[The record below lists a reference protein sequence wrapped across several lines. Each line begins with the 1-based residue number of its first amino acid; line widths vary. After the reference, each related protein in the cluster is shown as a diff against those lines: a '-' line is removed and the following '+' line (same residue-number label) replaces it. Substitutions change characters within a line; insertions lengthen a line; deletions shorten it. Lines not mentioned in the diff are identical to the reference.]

1 VRRMS
6 VPLLL
11 ASIAVGTVFAG
22 PAASRR
28 NQSTNATPAAI
39 SYLRWTDPHE
49 GAFNLVVPQGW
60 HVIGGAYR
68 LSATDIRNGVTM
80 MSPDGQIRIFAG
92 DSNLGIYTQSTPAL
106 AAAGLREGG
115 HQTLADGTR
124 FEIRGYMTGQQFA
137 SFYAAETLRR
147 QCAGLQVQSNNARPE
162 IAGFFSQLASG
173 EGMPSAQISA
183 GDVSFTC
190 NVNGKAVVGKFI
202 VGTIV
207 PSPGSS
213 PLWFVYRIYGYLAP
227 VGSKADAEKIC
238 LQAMQSWQI
247 DPQWE
252 ARESQGVSLGVLQD
266 EGKWQEIRAEA
277 TRAMRSDQQA
287 VSAMF
292 AAARTGTN
300 ESPAKSPAGGKMPRS
315 TTSGAPTGSR

>member
-1 VRRMS
+1 VRRTS

-11 ASIAVGTVFAG
+11 AFIAIGTVFAAS
-22 PAASRR
+22 AAPRR
-28 NQSTNATPAAI
+28 SQSTNATPAAI
-39 SYLRWTDPHE
+39 SYVRWTDPHE

-60 HVIGGAYR
+60 SVIGGAYR

-80 MSPDGQIRIFAG
+80 ISPDGQMRIFAG
-92 DSNLGIYTQSTPAL
+92 DSNLGIYTESTPTL
-106 AAAGLREGG
+106 VAAGLHEGG

-137 SFYAAETLRR
+137 SFYAAGTLRR
-147 QCAGLQVQSNNARPE
+147 QCAGLRVQSNNARPE
-162 IAGFFSQLASG
+162 IAGFFNQLASN
-173 EGMPSAQISA
+173 EGMPGAQIAA

-190 NVNGKAVVGKFI
+190 NMSGKAVVGKFI

-207 PSPGSS
+207 PSPGRS

-227 VGSKADAEKIC
+227 ADRKADAEKIC

-252 ARESQGVSLGVLQD
+252 ARESQAASAVAPQD
-266 EGKWQEIRAEA
+266 TAKSQQIRAQA
-277 TRAMRSDQQA
+277 IQAMQKDQQA
-287 VSAMF
+287 VAAMF
-292 AAARTGTN
+292 AKGT
-300 ESPAKSPAGGKMPRS
+300 SSAGGTPKKTVP
-315 TTSGAPTGSR
+315 ALP

>member
-1 VRRMS
+1 M
-6 VPLLL
+6 
-11 ASIAVGTVFAG
+11 
-22 PAASRR
+22 
-28 NQSTNATPAAI
+28 
-39 SYLRWTDPHE
+39 
-49 GAFNLVVPQGW
+49 
-60 HVIGGAYR
+60 IGGAYR
-68 LSATDIRNGVTM
+68 LSPTDIRNGVTM
-80 MSPDGQIRIFAG
+80 MSPDGQIRLFAG

-147 QCAGLQVQSNNARPE
+147 QCAGLQVQSNNDRPE
-162 IAGFFSQLASG
+162 IAGFFSQLASS
-173 EGMPSAQISA
+173 EGMPRAQIAA

-190 NVNGKAVVGKFI
+190 NMNGKAVVGKFI

-227 VGSKADAEKIC
+227 ADRKADAEKIC

-252 ARESQGVSLGVLQD
+252 TRESQAANSSAPPDDAKSRQM
-266 EGKWQEIRAEA
+266 RAQA
-277 TRAMRSDQQA
+277 VQAMQKDQQA
-287 VSAMF
+287 VAAMF
-292 AAARTGTN
+292 ATAQSAAS
-300 ESPAKSPAGGKMPRS
+300 ESRAKSTAVGKIPRS
-315 TTSGAPTGSR
+315 TTSSTPTGPR